1 VTDDRVGLSVTWLPG
16 ADAVLARWRLEE
28 VAMGYDVVIGLD
40 VGKTMHHA
48 VALDGDGLRLV
59 DREVA
64 NTEAALRELFGRAA
78 REGELLVVVDQ
89 LHSIGALPVTVA
101 QVMGIEVAYLPGL
114 SMRRLADLQPGSAKT
129 DARDAYVIA
138 DAART
143 APHALRTLG
152 VPDET
157 RAALSMLLGYD
168 DDLATQSTA
177 AINRLRGLLSQIH
190 PSLEKS
196 LGTSV
201 YHRAVLGLL
210 LKAGGPTGLRRM
222 GRARI
227 DRELAKGAPRI
238 HARLTEQIWAGLDA
252 QTVVVPGTAA
262 AERVLPGLAAQ
273 LLHLFDER
281 ERIARDVE
289 EVLDAH
295 PLAEVLTSMP
305 GVGVKIAARLLAEIG
320 TDVSGFATA
329 AHLASYAGLAP
340 VTRRSGTSIRGEH
353 VSRSGNRRLKNAL
366 FIAAFASLHAD
377 PPSRA
382 YYDRKRAEGKTH
394 NAALI
399 CLARRKTDV
408 LFAMIRDHT
417 SYVPAM
423 PTAA

>member
-1 VTDDRVGLSVTWLPG
+1 
-16 ADAVLARWRLEE
+16 
-28 VAMGYDVVIGLD
+28 MGYDVVIGLD

-48 VALDGDGLRLV
+48 VALDTEGGRLV

-64 NTEAALRELFGRAA
+64 NTESALRELFGQVAGQ
-78 REGELLVVVDQ
+78 GELLVVVDQ

-101 QVMGIEVAYLPGL
+101 QAMGIDVAYLPGL
-114 SMRRLADLQPGSAKT
+114 SMRRLADLHPGNAKT

-143 APHALRTLG
+143 APHALRTLS

-157 RAALSMLLGYD
+157 QASLSMLTGYD
-168 DDLATQSTA
+168 DDLAAQSTA
-177 AINRLRGLLSQIH
+177 AINRLRGLLSQVH

-201 YHRAVLGLL
+201 YHRAVLHLL
-210 LKAGGPTGLRRM
+210 VKAGGPAGLRRM
-222 GRARI
+222 GRARV
-227 DRELAKGAPRI
+227 DRELAKAAPRI
-238 HARLTEQIWAGLDA
+238 HARLTEQIWDGLDA
-252 QTVVVPGTAA
+252 QTVIVPGTAA
-262 AERVLPGLAAQ
+262 AERVIPGLAAQ
-273 LLHLFDER
+273 LLQLFDQR
-281 ERIARDVE
+281 ERIARDVQ

-320 TDVSGFATA
+320 ADVAGFATA

-353 VSRSGNRRLKNAL
+353 ASRSGNRRLKNAL
-366 FIAAFASLHAD
+366 FLAAFASLRLD
-377 PPSRA
+377 PVSRS
-382 YYDRKRAEGKTH
+382 YYDRKRGEGKTH

-417 SYVPAM
+417 NYVPAI
-423 PTAA
+423 PSAA